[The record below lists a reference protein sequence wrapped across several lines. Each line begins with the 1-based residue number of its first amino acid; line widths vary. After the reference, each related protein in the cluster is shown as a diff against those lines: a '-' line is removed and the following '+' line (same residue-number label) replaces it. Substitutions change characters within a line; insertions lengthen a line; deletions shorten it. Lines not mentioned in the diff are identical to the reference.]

1 MKNWKYILRLIG
13 ILAIGILLVK
23 MTSQFKYS
31 SFMFDLIFFGI
42 LVVIGLIF
50 IIWSIFSDLKQFRID
65 KRIYNLIPIILG
77 ILFTTVIWIW
87 NMQINK
93 NFDKPTLIRIYY
105 DGDFNGTGIDFKTDG
120 TYIFDNSA
128 IGMSDYQYGTFTI
141 KGNEITLDKSE
152 LDNVIKTN
160 RLEIRPKTIEYSD
173 RTEIEN
179 YVYQTD
185 ENAEILKSETE
196 FRVVIDNR
204 INNNE

>member
-65 KRIYNLIPIILG
+65 KRIYNLTPIILG